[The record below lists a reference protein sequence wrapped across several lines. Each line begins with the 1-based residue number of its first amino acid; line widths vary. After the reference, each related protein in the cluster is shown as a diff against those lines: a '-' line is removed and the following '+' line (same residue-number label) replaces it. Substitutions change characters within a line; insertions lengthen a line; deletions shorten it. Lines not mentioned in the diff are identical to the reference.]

1 MSKIKL
7 KRSAFVRDG
16 VGVLQLTKGYET
28 IIDLDMLPVLGA
40 YNWYAS
46 FRGKEQENPYVKRMM
61 GPRGESKTIWL
72 HREVL
77 RLHGIDVPKGMV
89 TDHINR
95 DPLDN
100 RFENLRVITN
110 AMNVRNSDRW
120 DKSRGTTYRNDAW
133 RKKKYYA
140 RIRIGKKQ
148 ISLGYYLTE
157 EEAHEAYMKE
167 VKKIGRLL

>member
-7 KRSAFVRDG
+7 KRHTFVRDG

-46 FRGKEQENPYVKRMM
+46 FRGQRQEYPYVKRMTS
-61 GPRGESKTIWL
+61 PRGIRKTIWL

-100 RFENLRVITN
+100 RCR
-110 AMNVRNSDRW
+110 
-120 DKSRGTTYRNDAW
+120 
-133 RKKKYYA
+133 
-140 RIRIGKKQ
+140 
-148 ISLGYYLTE
+148 
-157 EEAHEAYMKE
+157 EA
-167 VKKIGRLL
+167 